1 MPIGTIVADDY
12 IDDPNRTVAEV
23 QTALNQNFDYL
34 RSMQSELGALSSTVL
49 REASV
54 RSVGN
59 SAGNVPDKAVLDSR
73 LGTTGNLGSAAT
85 TPLSE
90 LFSKAG
96 LTTPQVIFSGSAT
109 SVAAPSAG
117 VYLVYITGSISS
129 FDEVFTVVVRDL
141 TQSLATGTI
150 KIDQNGSDKIFTV
163 SRCNNGSLSVE
174 KLTEGVFGGTTLNIT
189 RVEKIL

>member
-34 RSMQSELGALSSTVL
+34 RSMQAELGALSSTVL

-54 RSVGN
+54 RSIGN
-59 SAGNVPDKAVLDSR
+59 STGNVPDKAVLDSR
-73 LGTTGNLGSAAT
+73 LGTTGNLGGSAT

-150 KIDQNGSDKIFTV
+150 KIDQSGSDKIFKV

>member
-34 RSMQSELGALSSTVL
+34 RSMQAELGALSSTVL
-49 REASV
+49 REAAV

-59 SAGNVPDKAVLDSR
+59 STGNVPDKAVIDSR

-117 VYLVYITGSISS
+117 VYLVYITGSLSS

-189 RVEKIL
+189 RVEKVV

>member
-1 MPIGTIVADDY
+1 MPIGTIVADNY
-12 IDDPNRTVAEV
+12 IDDPNRTVSEV

-34 RSMQSELGALSSTVL
+34 RSMQAELGALSSTVL

-54 RSVGN
+54 RSIGN
-59 SAGNVPDKAVLDSR
+59 STGNVPDKAVLDSR
-73 LGTTGNLGSAAT
+73 LGTTGNLGGSAT

>member
-34 RSMQSELGALSSTVL
+34 RSMQAELGALSSTVL
-49 REASV
+49 REAAV

-59 SAGNVPDKAVLDSR
+59 STGNVPDKAVIDSR

-141 TQSLATGTI
+141 TQSLVSGTI